1 MSWGRLSVAAKLY
14 AIFILLATIMV
25 ALAAF
30 AAINARTHAALTDEF
45 KSAAAGAENVAN
57 ANTLIYAVI
66 MESRGIYMSRDAM
79 TAKLYA
85 SSLALFIDRLDAVTM
100 AWRQTLRSDDAE
112 HFREFSERVK
122 TFQAFRRELVQR
134 VTTADL
140 QTAQDLGQFDDG
152 ASHQLVLR
160 NDLGRLADVYAQRA
174 ERIRGEIDRAVAA
187 NAWLMSF
194 FGGIALLLAAVGSM
208 IIRSGIA
215 RPLSRITRVTE
226 AVAGGTSEIAI
237 PYSQRQD
244 EIGALARS
252 ISIFQ
257 ETMRHN
263 AALARTVS
271 EEGAARARRQEQMA
285 AEIMEFSAD
294 VETTLAD
301 LGRVA
306 ETMLAASAHLASA
319 ADQASNRTATAT
331 ASSKEA
337 SANVRD
343 IAAAAEELSISV
355 AEIDRQ
361 VAQSTAIAVKAADET
376 ERTTAAVQE
385 LDEAARRI
393 GQVTGLITDIAEQT
407 NLLALNATI
416 EAARAG
422 DAGRGFAVVAG
433 EVKALAGQ
441 TAKATEEIGAQIA
454 FIQRATGRSIEA
466 ITAIERTIVTLGE
479 IGTAIAAAVTE
490 QGAATHEIA
499 RSVETASKRTNE
511 AAAQVEQ
518 VSQATGDTRND
529 ATMIKSV
536 SDDLSAAARRIHGQ
550 VEQFFQRLRSA

>member
-1 MSWGRLSVAAKLY
+1 VSWGRLSVAAKLY
-14 AIFILLATIMV
+14 AIFFLLATIMV
-25 ALAAF
+25 ALAAV
-30 AAINARTHAALTDEF
+30 AVVNARTHAAWSEEF

-57 ANTLIYAVI
+57 ANTLIYAI
-66 MESRGIYMSRDAM
+66 LMESRGIYMSHDPI

-85 SSLALFIDRLDAVTM
+85 SGLAMFIDRLDAVIM
-100 AWRQTLRSDDAE
+100 NWGQRVRSDDAA
-112 HFREFSERVK
+112 HFQEFLDRAR

-134 VTTADL
+134 VTTAEL
-140 QTAQDLGQFDDG
+140 QSAHDWGRLDDG
-152 ASHQLVLR
+152 TSDQLVLR
-160 NDLGRLADVYAQRA
+160 NDLGRLADIYARRA
-174 ERIRGEIDRAVAA
+174 ARIRAEIDRAIAA
-187 NAWLMSF
+187 NAWLMTF
-194 FGGIALLLAAVGSM
+194 FGGIALLLAAAGSM
-208 IIRSGIA
+208 IIRTGIA
-215 RPLSRITRVTE
+215 RPLSRITQVTE
-226 AVAGGTSEIAI
+226 TVAGGTSDIAI
-237 PYSQRQD
+237 PYSKRHD

-263 AALARTVS
+263 AALGRTVRD
-271 EEGAARARRQEQMA
+271 EADARARRQEQVA
-285 AEIMEFSAD
+285 AEIMEFSAN
-294 VETTLAD
+294 VESTLAD
-301 LGRVA
+301 LGRIA
-306 ETMLAASAHLASA
+306 DAMLTASTHLSSA
-319 ADQASNRTATAT
+319 ADQASDQTATAT

-343 IAAAAEELSISV
+343 IAAATEELSISV

-361 VAQSTAIAVKAADET
+361 VAQSTAIAHKAAGET
-376 ERTTAAVQE
+376 ERTNAAVQE
-385 LDEAARRI
+385 LNEAARRI

-454 FIQRATGRSIEA
+454 FIQGATGRSIEA
-466 ITAIERTIVTLGE
+466 ITAIERTIATLGQ
-479 IGTAIAAAVTE
+479 ISTAIAAAVTE

-511 AAAQVEQ
+511 AAVQVEL
-518 VSQATGDTRND
+518 VGQATGDTRSD
-529 ATMIKSV
+529 AVMIKAV
-536 SDDLSAAARRIHGQ
+536 SDDLSAAAHRIHGQ